1 MSSKRDYYEV
11 LGVTK
16 TATPDEIKKA
26 YRKLARQYHP
36 DVTQED
42 PKVAEEKFKEVSEA
56 YEVLADEKKRQLY
69 DQYGHAG
76 VDSQFQNG
84 NFTWNDFSHYGDI
97 RDIFGDFGSIFDA
110 IFGGGGSS
118 SRRQQSQAGRDMRMD
133 IEISLEEAYSGVKR
147 KISVPKFEVCASCNG
162 TGSKGGKQVNC
173 PDCKGTGQA
182 RVVQNSG
189 FGQFVS
195 VVPCRKCRG
204 TGRAPGSECEECDG
218 NGRTQH
224 TAHIEIEIAPGA
236 DTGTK
241 LRVPGAGEMG
251 RSGARN
257 GDLYVMVHVRDDP
270 EWGRNGADLY
280 KDVTIS
286 FVEAALGSEIEIPTL
301 GGGKVSMNVPAGT
314 QPDQTFRLRGSGMP
328 IMNYNCKGDL
338 YVRVKLK
345 VPQKLSAEQKD
356 LLLKFAELEGD
367 KSSFLKFP
375 KKDKKRKRC

>member
-1 MSSKRDYYEV
+1 MPSKRDYYEV
-11 LGVTK
+11 LGVPK
-16 TATPDEIKKA
+16 TATADEIKKA

-36 DVTQED
+36 DVTKED

-56 YEVLADEKKRQLY
+56 YEILADEKNRQLY

-118 SRRQQSQAGRDMRMD
+118 AKRQQSQAGRDMRMD
-133 IEISLEEAYSGVKR
+133 VEITLEEAFSGVKR
-147 KISVPKFEVCASCNG
+147 KISIPKFENCSSCNG
-162 TGSKGGKQVNC
+162 TGSKDGKQVNC

-204 TGRAPGSECEECDG
+204 TGRAPGSECPECDG

-224 TAHIEIEIAPGA
+224 TAQLEIEIAPGA
-236 DTGTK
+236 DTGTR

-251 RSGARN
+251 RAGARN
-257 GDLYVMVHVRDDP
+257 GDLYIVIHVRDDP
-270 EWGRNGADLY
+270 TWDRNGADLY
-280 KDVTIS
+280 RDVEIS
-286 FVEAALGSEIEIPTL
+286 FVQAALGADIEIPLL
-301 GGGKVSMNVPAGT
+301 GGGKVNMDIPPGT
-314 QPDQTFRLRGSGMP
+314 QPGHTFRLKGSGMP
-328 IMNYNCKGDL
+328 VMNYNGRGDL
-338 YVRVKLK
+338 YIRVKIS
-345 VPQKLSAEQKD
+345 VPQKLSPEQKE
-356 LLLKFAELEGD
+356 LLYKFAELEGE
-367 KSSFLKFP
+367 KTSFLKFP
-375 KKDKKRKRC
+375 KKDRKRKR